1 MSAFLKYDLFIMKG
15 ESDESFKGRCLE
27 FLNQVTV
34 LEDAELM
41 QLPLSKLVTL
51 HSINYARYLALM
63 NPEPNEE
70 YIDLKIDQLLCVPFY
85 RLYPRN
91 MCDEIW
97 KPSDW
102 DLADPGAT
110 KSEGPIEV
118 KVIGK
123 RKLVIHDGH
132 NRLKDVI
139 LSGSQSTE
147 VKVVEILETECLLAK
162 GEIEQ
167 ILNDP
172 NIPDEAKI
180 YAEMLL
186 KKYYF

>member
-1 MSAFLKYDLFIMKG
+1 MSAFLKYDLIIKDD
-15 ESDESFKGRCLE
+15 ESYESFKSRCLD
-27 FLNQVTV
+27 FLKQVTV
-34 LEDAELM
+34 LADAELM
-41 QLPLSKLVTL
+41 QLTPAELVTL

-63 NPEPNEE
+63 NPQPREE
-70 YIDLKIDQLLCVPFY
+70 YIDLQIDQLLCVPFY

-91 MCDEIW
+91 MCDENW

-110 KSEGPIEV
+110 QSERPIEV

-132 NRLKDVI
+132 NRLKDLI
-139 LSGSQSTE
+139 LSGSQIAE
-147 VKVVEILETECLLAK
+147 VKVVEIRDTECLLAK
-162 GEIEQ
+162 AEIEQ

-172 NIPDEAKI
+172 NIPEDGKI
-180 YAEMLL
+180 YAEELL
-186 KKYYF
+186 NKYYS